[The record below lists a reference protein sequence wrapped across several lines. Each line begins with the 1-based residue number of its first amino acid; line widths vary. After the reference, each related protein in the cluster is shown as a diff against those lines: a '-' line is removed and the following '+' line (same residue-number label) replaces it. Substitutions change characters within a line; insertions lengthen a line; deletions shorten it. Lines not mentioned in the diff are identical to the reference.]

1 MRGEEKW
8 KKKYSNKSRHIA
20 ANQRSLTYRPLK
32 KYPLT
37 KQHDL
42 EIFIFDH
49 KIVIYIKIHQ
59 NIHPDV

>member
-8 KKKYSNKSRHIA
+8 KKKYINKSQHTA
-20 ANQRSLTYRPLK
+20 ANKRSLTYRPLV
-32 KYPLT
+32 KYPST

-49 KIVIYIKIHQ
+49 KIVIYIKIHR
-59 NIHPDV
+59 NVYPDV